1 MNCKKASV
9 LVVTLVAVLSI
20 ASVSAMAAQQP
31 VQNVSG
37 MGVITPFWTDTA
49 LARANISV
57 SGSTV
62 KPSVS
67 ITAKKTST
75 EIEGTLYLEEKS
87 GGSWEEVAS
96 WDISGTGYVNA
107 AKSYKGAAGV
117 TYRARAEVSV
127 GGEYVGCVSVE
138 RKA

>member
-1 MNCKKASV
+1 MNCKKAGV
-9 LVVTLVAVLSI
+9 LVVTLVAVVSM

-37 MGVITPFWTDTA
+37 MGIITPYWTDTA

-57 SGSTV
+57 SGSTI
-62 KPSVS
+62 KPSVYV
-67 ITAKKTST
+67 TAKKTST

-96 WDISGTGYVNA
+96 WDISGTGYINA
-107 AKSYKGAAGV
+107 AKSYRGATGV

-127 GGEYVGCVSVE
+127 GGEYVKCTSASI
-138 RKA
+138 RA

>member
-1 MNCKKASV
+1 MS
-9 LVVTLVAVLSI
+9 LVVATTVMPLP
-20 ASVSAMAAQQP
+20 AMAAQQSEP
-31 VQNVSG
+31 NSVGSG
-37 MGVITPFWTDTA
+37 GIITPFWTNTA

-62 KPSVS
+62 KPSAYIV
-67 ITAKKTST
+67 AQKTTT

-96 WDISGTGYVNA
+96 WDISGTGYLNA
-107 AKSYKGAAGV
+107 AKSYRGSSGT

-127 GGEYVGCVSVE
+127 GGEYVECVSASCEV
-138 RKA
+138 